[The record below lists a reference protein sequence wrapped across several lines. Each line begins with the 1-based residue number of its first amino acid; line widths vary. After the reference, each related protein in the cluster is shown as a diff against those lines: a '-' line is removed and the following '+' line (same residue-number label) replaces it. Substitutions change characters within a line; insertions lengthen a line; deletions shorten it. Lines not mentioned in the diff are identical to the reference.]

1 MSGNA
6 GTAKR
11 GKSGRRGKLVLSQN
25 ADQSIIGQ
33 IGQNWVNLT
42 RSSTHTQ
49 PPFPPTYYLRDSL
62 RRGED
67 ELSLLVL
74 DSHGKHF
81 PT

>member
-11 GKSGRRGKLVLSQN
+11 GNSPEGKLVLSQN
-25 ADQSIIGQ
+25 ADQLIIGQ

-42 RSSTHTQ
+42 RSTHSA
-49 PPFPPTYYLRDSL
+49 PLSSDLLIRDSPL
-62 RRGED
+62 RRGEP

-74 DSHGKHF
+74 DRHGKHF